1 MRSIRKRGKIGDRG
15 EGEETEMRAMRERG
29 E

>member
-15 EGEETEMRAMRERG
+15 EREETEMRATRERG